1 MESGQVRELTSL
13 LEHEPPPGVLVP
25 DFALRAPAPY
35 SVLVTEER
43 WSKLAVLDFNRGC
56 GPGWKA
62 FQLRW
67 DIFNVP
73 RPHDRVA
80 IAIPGDRFSTSLA
93 RTWQDMADL
102 IRRLEGTSFYL
113 ESPGSVELFV
123 RFAQRMADDLDSTA
137 AARQHIRPAFQS
149 AALDSRRGRNGRT
162 AAYKPPYL
170 LQCLLLCQSIRSFL
184 LQRKRDRKTK
194 NIKQQQVEQRNFEN
208 QTRSSD
214 GMKTVIED
222 VLALAVPPFMG
233 ATISEM
239 RTLVREMTPHKA
251 TMSRFRM
258 MVDAAFIYYQRP
270 P

>member
-1 MESGQVRELTSL
+1 MVVISPEDRLQIRAYQVMFGVDLNNAVVFFRVISVLKIRGGAVSFRRFRGGHMRGQLAVMESGQVRELTSL
-13 LEHEPPPGVLVP
+13 LEHEPPPGVRVP

-43 WSKLAVLDFNRGC
+43 WSKLAVLDFNRDC

-73 RPHDRVA
+73 RPHDRVP
-80 IAIPGDRFSTSLA
+80 IAIPGDRVSTSLA

-184 LQRKRDRKTK
+184 LQRKRDIEKRRK
-194 NIKQQQVEQRNFEN
+194 
-208 QTRSSD
+208 
-214 GMKTVIED
+214 
-222 VLALAVPPFMG
+222 
-233 ATISEM
+233 
-239 RTLVREMTPHKA
+239 
-251 TMSRFRM
+251 
-258 MVDAAFIYYQRP
+258 
-270 P
+270 